1 MAYKPNLP
9 FYRLVTQ
16 ILHRVAIA
24 AYNRRS
30 RIRLLERDFQ
40 PKLIEKLRELFPDCL
55 ILKNDSAYLQGI
67 PDLSIFFEDRWAML
81 EVKKSEKSTY
91 EPNQEFYLQMLN
103 EMSFAAR
110 IDPSNEQ
117 EVLRALQHA
126 LTAPRRNSRVS
137 QRK

>member
-1 MAYKPNLP
+1 MA
-9 FYRLVTQ
+9 Q
-16 ILHRVAIA
+16 ILHRVANA

-30 RIRLLERDFQ
+30 RIRLLERVFQ
-40 PKLIEKLRELFPDCL
+40 AKLIEKLRELFPGCL

-67 PDLSIFFEDRWAML
+67 PDLSIFYGDRWAML
-81 EVKKSEKSTY
+81 EVKKSENDPY
-91 EPNQEFYLQMLN
+91 QPNQEYYLALAD

-117 EVLRALQHA
+117 DVLRALQHA
-126 LTAPRRNSRVS
+126 LTTPRRNARVS